1 MSEPTPP
8 VDAADPVAADPVPH
22 PVPHPLPE
30 PAAAPAG
37 GTRLRLVVGLAAAV
51 LVGLLGS
58 GVLVWRGTA
67 ALFTATT
74 SNPGNSWT
82 AGTVALADDDTGSA
96 LFTAAGLVPGDQ
108 GENCLTVDYTGDVA
122 TAVKLYATSFT
133 DVGSLAQYVDLV
145 VEEGSGG
152 GFGDCTGFVAG
163 GAPVYSGTLDAFA
176 AAATDYGSG
185 VGGWTPSGAG
195 STVYRIA
202 WTLDAATPT
211 GMQGASTGL
220 TFRWES
226 QA

>member
-1 MSEPTPP
+1 MGEPTSMT
-8 VDAADPVAADPVPH
+8 A
-22 PVPHPLPE
+22 PE
-30 PAAAPAG
+30 PAPDPDTDDRTDSGAAPAAVPAG
-37 GTRLRLVVGLAAAV
+37 DARLRLAVGLGIAV
-51 LVGLLGS
+51 LAGLLGS

-108 GENCLTVDYTGDVA
+108 GENCITVDYTGDVA

-133 DVGSLAQYVDLV
+133 DAGSLAQYVDLV

-152 GFGDCTGFVAG
+152 GYGDCTGFVAG
-163 GAPVYSGTLDAFA
+163 GAPIWSGSLDTFA
-176 AAATDYGSG
+176 AGSTGYANG
-185 VGGWTPSGAG
+185 VGTWSPSAAG

-202 WTLDAATPT
+202 WTLDPATPT
-211 GMQGASTGL
+211 GMQGVTTGL

-226 QA
+226 RA

>member
-1 MSEPTPP
+1 
-8 VDAADPVAADPVPH
+8 VA
-22 PVPHPLPE
+22 
-30 PAAAPAG
+30 
-37 GTRLRLVVGLAAAV
+37 GLGIAV
-51 LVGLLGS
+51 LAGLLGS

-108 GENCLTVDYTGDVA
+108 GENCITVDYTGDVA

-133 DVGSLAQYVDLV
+133 DAGSLAQYVDLV

-152 GFGDCTGFVAG
+152 GYGDCTGFVAG
-163 GAPVYSGTLDAFA
+163 GAPIWSGPLDTFA
-176 AAATDYGSG
+176 AGSTGYATG
-185 VGGWTPSGAG
+185 VGAWSPSAAG

-202 WTLDAATPT
+202 WTLDPATPT
-211 GMQGASTGL
+211 GMQGVTTGL

-226 QA
+226 RA